1 MRVVSTITVLSFVLG
16 LAAGAARAQSPS
28 EDEQLLEP
36 EPSAAEP
43 QQERRKQ
50 SRRDDEL
57 DDEELDEQVFYSGFG
72 VSRAETEFSNVAEAI
87 NLEGVMGFRIPT
99 LPWFGIEL
107 DIAQTIIPGENQPE
121 VDPSQNCGGL
131 LEPPCPGAT
140 ADPDDFG
147 MQALGIS
154 AAFKSTGRFYVTG
167 KYGYRYIVTSL
178 RELDDDRSGNG
189 FAFGV
194 GYRWG
199 KGHSGVELAYKELSE
214 DVESIGLTFFVRAP
228 RR

>member
-1 MRVVSTITVLSFVLG
+1 MRVVSTIAVLSLVLG

-36 EPSAAEP
+36 EQSAAT

-50 SRRDDEL
+50 PRRDDEL

-72 VSRAETEFSNVAEAI
+72 VSRASPDFVNVGSAI

-99 LPWFGIEL
+99 VPWFGIEL
-107 DIAQTIIPGENQPE
+107 DIAQTIIPGENNPE
-121 VDPSQNCGGL
+121 VQPSQNCGGL

-140 ADPDDFG
+140 SDPDDFG

-167 KYGYRYIVTSL
+167 KYGYRYITTSI

-199 KGHSGVELAYKELSE
+199 KGHSGVELAYKELAE
-214 DVESIGLTFFVRAP
+214 DVDSIGLVFFVRAP